1 VPACAVVIVNWNGA
15 RHLPGC
21 LAALA
26 AQTYRD
32 FAVWVVDNGSTDE
45 SRPLL
50 ARAAEGEWPGAA
62 SVVSSQPSVVSGES
76 PAASRQDGGGEWVPP
91 LRLLVNAG
99 NVGFAAGNNQA
110 FRAALAD
117 PAVRYL
123 VPLNNDTVADPAWL
137 GTLVATAQA
146 DPRIGSVA
154 STMLFA
160 SRPDRV
166 ASAGISVHRDGLA
179 LDVGVGW
186 DAARL
191 PRTPQPVFGASAGA
205 ALYRRALLDDI
216 GLFAESFFS
225 YLEDADLAWRARLR
239 GWRAVWAPTARVLHA
254 VSATGGQGSPFKS
267 YHLARNRVWCIA
279 RNLPGPLLAQ
289 NWPYILRYDALAV
302 LYGLARHDPALIRGR
317 GDGLQALPRVLAER
331 RIIQARRIVPVA
343 QIARRLAPAPG
354 PLGALAARRD
364 VDALLGKGNG

>member
-50 ARAAEGEWPGAA
+50 ARAAEGEWP
-62 SVVSSQPSVVSGES
+62 VVSGQRSVAGGEPS
-76 PAASRQDGGGEWVPP
+76 AVSRQAAGAEWVPA

-117 PAVRYL
+117 PTVRYL

-146 DPRIGSVA
+146 DPRLGSVA

-205 ALYRRALLDDI
+205 ALYRRALLADI

-239 GWRAVWAPTARVLHA
+239 GWRAVWAPQARVLHA

-279 RNLPGPLLAQ
+279 RNLPGPLLARD
-289 NWPYILRYDALAV
+289 WPYIMRYDALAV
-302 LYGLARHDPALIRGR
+302 LYGLARHNPALIQGR
-317 GDGLQALPRVLAER
+317 LAGLQALPQVLAQR
-331 RIIQARRIVPVA
+331 RAIQARRTVPIA
-343 QIARRLAPAPG
+343 QIAHWLAPAPG

-364 VDALLGKGNG
+364 VDALLAEAG